1 MHIKCVFTATVVCA
15 GACTAGVFSL
25 TQWCVLVHALIQ
37 TPILEDTLLCRH
49 QWSAFLQ
56 KSRLPLL
63 EESVLV
69 FGFRLLRPY
78 RSLYLINLHFLHE
91 QGEQGVSGP
100 PGVPGQAQV
109 KEKGDFAPTGEK
121 VCLSSVQWISAFYW
135 TNSEGKREAESKC
148 RFSSHN

>member
-1 MHIKCVFTATVVCA
+1 M
-15 GACTAGVFSL
+15 
-25 TQWCVLVHALIQ
+25 WCEPVHALIQ
-37 TPILEDTLLCRH
+37 TPNLGDSLLCRH
-49 QWSAFLQ
+49 QWLAFLQ

-63 EESVLV
+63 EERVLV
-69 FGFRLLRPY
+69 FGFRLLLPY
-78 RSLYLINLHFLHE
+78 RSSYLINLHFLHG

-121 VCLSSVQWISAFYW
+121 VCLSSVPCMSAFYW
-135 TNSEGKREAESKC
+135 TNSEGERLKC